1 MSFALTDMPDL
12 DDHVLADELERLRP
26 ILDGRAQHPVA
37 HRAYEL
43 RYGEIERELDARYG
57 KIERE
62 LAIRNA
68 RSTLA
73 ADVAAVASSRW
84 EAMFA
89 AEFGGLEDI
98 PAVRQLVADA
108 CARVAA
114 NGARALDEHM
124 HRDRG
129 TLGVLSEVVGALAS
143 VRDDTRT
150 RMESWIIA
158 DEVLGQRAIDAIE
171 LGSREL
177 ARRGYAPGAD
187 VGACR

>member
-1 MSFALTDMPDL
+1 MSFALIDMPDL

-43 RYGEIERELDARYG
+43 RYGE
-57 KIERE
+57 IERE

-114 NGARALDEHM
+114 NGARALDEHV
-124 HRDRG
+124 HRDRA